1 VPKVVIIFL
10 RQNKKKKKKKK
21 RKVGKHQMY
30 TRRSPNSQLVGRKVR
45 VEDDS
50 GRFGLGNAGECC
62 AIKESLTENMGH
74 DNIPTTV
81 SRRVVDGIPPLDG
94 GVGGGGC
101 VGGVGV
107 ST

>member
-1 VPKVVIIFL
+1 
-10 RQNKKKKKKKK
+10 
-21 RKVGKHQMY
+21 MY
-30 TRRSPNSQLVGRKVR
+30 TGRSPNSQLVGRKVG
-45 VEDDS
+45 VEDS

-62 AIKESLTENMGH
+62 AIKESLTGNMGH

-81 SRRVVDGIPPLDG
+81 SRRVVDGKRSLDG
-94 GVGGGGC
+94 GVGVGGG